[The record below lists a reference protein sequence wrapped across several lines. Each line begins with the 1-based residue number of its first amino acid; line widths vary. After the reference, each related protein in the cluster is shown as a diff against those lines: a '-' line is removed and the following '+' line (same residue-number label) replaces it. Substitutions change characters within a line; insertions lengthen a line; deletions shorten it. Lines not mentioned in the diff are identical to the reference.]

1 MARKKKEPLK
11 VFNGTL
17 DVTEKDIARQNYYRL
32 LGEQSARNIDN
43 VIQAPQHR
51 SLVSKILSAIGI

>member
-11 VFNGTL
+11 VFNAVH
-17 DVTEKDIARQNYYRL
+17 DITEKDIARQNYYKL
-32 LGEQSARNIDN
+32 LGEQSARNISN

-51 SLVSKILSAIGI
+51 SLVSRVLSAILN